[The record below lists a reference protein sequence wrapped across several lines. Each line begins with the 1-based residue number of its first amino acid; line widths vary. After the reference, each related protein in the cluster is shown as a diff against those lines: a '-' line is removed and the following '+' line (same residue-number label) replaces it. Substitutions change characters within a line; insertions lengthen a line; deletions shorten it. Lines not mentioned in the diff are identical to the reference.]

1 MHNEYDKKSKDDNI
15 AKHSL
20 RSTSF
25 YLSTLFKPTF
35 PAHFSKQHFPG
46 HFTNN
51 ILLPGISPTPK
62 NMFCKC
68 VTIYKVGGV
77 EVLSKIWSPSK
88 CNDDKCVKNKPP
100 HENHAVI
107 TFVFV
112 SQSQFENCFVML
124 LQLLLNRSN
133 VQTCFQNIHFKPI
146 MCCCSG
152 LFKKDLNNKPFWLM
166 SLAHY
171 SDPKINLDSDNT
183 VEIWITDYSEGSNSE
198 HSKTELVWIP
208 NI

>member
-20 RSTSF
+20 SSTSF

-77 EVLSKIWSPSK
+77 EVLSKFDLHLSAMMI
-88 CNDDKCVKNKPP
+88 N
-100 HENHAVI
+100 
-107 TFVFV
+107 VFKT
-112 SQSQFENCFVML
+112 NRHMKTML
-124 LQLLLNRSN
+124 LLHLFLLAS
-133 VQTCFQNIHFKPI
+133 H
-146 MCCCSG
+146 
-152 LFKKDLNNKPFWLM
+152 
-166 SLAHY
+166 
-171 SDPKINLDSDNT
+171 NLKS
-183 VEIWITDYSEGSNSE
+183 V
-198 HSKTELVWIP
+198 L
-208 NI
+208 